1 MIALRHWMATATSCR
16 RSRRSSRSCR
26 IVHAAANGGAVS
38 RVASGGAPA
47 VCGELMSRDHEIVV
61 CNRGEVASANC
72 NGSRPNKSTRS
83 GPGTNGAGCFA
94 RLSER
99 AECGLQVFDFT
110 ARSVSGAQKRGS
122 RFRFKASERA
132 RRTGCRLCASFAVRV
147 AVIAWRSSHGGHR
160 VEGYRPNKSTRS
172 GQSGPWSPRTVCESS
187 NYADVDLKRTN

>member
-16 RSRRSSRSCR
+16 RSCRSSRSCR
-26 IVHAAANGGAVS
+26 IVHAAASGGAGS
-38 RVASGGAPA
+38 RVVSGGAPA

-61 CNRGEVASANC
+61 CNRGEVASANS

-122 RFRFKASERA
+122 WFRFKASERGA
-132 RRTGCRLCASFAVRV
+132 PVVDCGRPRRPGRGHRM
-147 AVIAWRSSHGGHR
+147 AVIAWRSSCGR
-160 VEGYRPNKSTRS
+160 L
-172 GQSGPWSPRTVCESS
+172 SPEQKHPVWTVWTVVAS
-187 NYADVDLKRTN
+187 DGV